1 MTEDPKYKVKE
12 RINPYMKYSGL
23 AFQLAGIIGLSFW
36 IGKKADAY
44 FNFEKPI
51 LTISLIFVTF
61 SLYLY
66 KLYIE
71 LTKKI

>member
-1 MTEDPKYKVKE
+1 
-12 RINPYMKYSGL
+12 MKYSGL
-23 AFQLAGIIGLSFW
+23 AFQLAGIIGLSF
-36 IGKKADAY
+36 GLARRQMH

-71 LTKKI
+71 LTKK